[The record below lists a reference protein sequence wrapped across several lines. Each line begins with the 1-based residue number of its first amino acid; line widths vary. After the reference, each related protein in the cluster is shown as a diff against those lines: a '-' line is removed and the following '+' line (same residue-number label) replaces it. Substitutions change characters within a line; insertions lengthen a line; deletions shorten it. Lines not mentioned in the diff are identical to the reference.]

1 MSPTSVP
8 SHPVQRPPSRQPPPA
23 HAKCVFRGVL
33 FDVWQW
39 QQNLFDGSTTTFETI
54 RRPDTVLILPVTG
67 SEVILAEET
76 QPGRPT
82 VLKALGGRINPGESP
97 ENAAARELLEEAGY
111 RSENLRLWDAWQPAI
126 KLDWAVYIFIAHS
139 LVIES
144 AQKLDPGEQIKLKSI
159 GIDVLLDG
167 DSTLPIDD
175 YVLLHKLYHARSS
188 HAERLNF
195 TRLLETPNDDL
206 PPELHA
212 RGND

>member
-1 MSPTSVP
+1 
-8 SHPVQRPPSRQPPPA
+8 
-23 HAKCVFRGVL
+23 VL
-33 FDVWQW
+33 FEVWQW

-54 RRPDTVLILPVTG
+54 RRPDTVLILPVSG

-144 AQKLDPGEQIKLKSI
+144 VKKLDPGEQIELKPI
-159 GIDVLLDG
+159 GIDVLLDS

-188 HAERLNF
+188 QAERLHLM
-195 TRLLETPNDDL
+195 RLLEPPSHGL
-206 PPELHA
+206 PPEPQA
-212 RGND
+212 RGNGQ